1 MTKFFICPN
10 ANQPMR
16 DDLQTLSRDQLL
28 DYIEIISKDW
38 LAHDGLWFQVIEQD
52 TDIKTA
58 MKYDVAAWRKFTV
71 IEAKRIKTFLQLGEQ
86 PGIPGL
92 VEALKYRIYANI
104 NVQETVNI
112 TDGSC
117 EFHMNKC
124 RVQTARNR
132 RGLPDFPCKEVGIVE
147 YGLFASAIDSRIT
160 TECICCPPDPHP
172 AEYYCGWRF
181 TLESEEN

>member
-1 MTKFFICPN
+1 NFLLYLMLI
-10 ANQPMR
+10 QLMR
-16 DDLQTLSRDQLL
+16 KDLQTLTRDQLL
-28 DYIEIISKDW
+28 DYIEIISKNW
-38 LAHDGLWFQVIEQD
+38 LAHDGLWFQAIEKD

-71 IEAKRIKTFLQLGEQ
+71 IEAKRIKSFLKLSEN
-86 PGIPGL
+86 PGISGL
-92 VEALKYRIYANI
+92 VEALNYRIYANI

-112 TDGSC
+112 TEASC

-172 AEYYCGWRF
+172 TEYYCGWRF
-181 TLESEEN
+181 TIEN